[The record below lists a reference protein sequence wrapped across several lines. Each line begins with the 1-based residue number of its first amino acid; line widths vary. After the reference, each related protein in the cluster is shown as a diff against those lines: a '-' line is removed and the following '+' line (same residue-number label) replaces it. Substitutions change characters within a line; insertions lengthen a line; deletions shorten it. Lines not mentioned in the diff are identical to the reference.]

1 MFFVNQIMSLG
12 LLVIHT
18 CVNVALRAAIMPKSK
33 NIHKIPISTQKV
45 TEKVSEHRFS
55 GPRNHIMT
63 KDRMCFEQKTLM
75 GAL

>member
-1 MFFVNQIMSLG
+1 MFFINQIMSLG
-12 LLVIHT
+12 LLVIHIR
-18 CVNVALRAAIMPKSK
+18 VYVALRAAIMPKSK

-55 GPRNHIMT
+55 GSRNHIMT
-63 KDRMCFEQKTLM
+63 KEMMCYEQKTLM

>member
-55 GPRNHIMT
+55 GSRNHTMT
-63 KDRMCFEQKTLM
+63 KEMMYYEQKTLM
-75 GAL
+75 GAF